1 MTKNLEKNLIVGL
14 DIGTS
19 KVAVIIGEVL
29 PDGEISIIGLG
40 NHPSRGMDKGGV
52 NDLDSIVRSVQRALD
67 QAELMAD
74 CQVSSVYLSISGKH
88 IACQNEN
95 GMVSINDEEVTQ
107 EDVDNVIH
115 TARSVKIP
123 TERRILHVLPQ
134 EYSIDV
140 QDGIKSPIG
149 MSGMRMEAK
158 AHIVT
163 CANDMAK
170 NITKSVERCGLTVD
184 DLVFAGIA
192 SADSVLTSDEKDLG
206 VCLVDIG
213 GGTTDIVVYTSGAL
227 RHCAV
232 VPVAGNQVTSD
243 IAKIFRTPQP
253 NAEQIKV
260 QYASARSNRV
270 SREESIEV
278 PSVGGRPSR
287 SMSRHTLAE
296 VVEPRYEELF
306 ELVLKQLKD
315 SGLEEQIA
323 AGIVLTGGT
332 SSIDG
337 AVDIAEATFGMPVRV
352 ASPLPV
358 KGLFEQVDKPIY
370 STGIGLLHYG
380 ARRVIERQYERPDRQ
395 GVTSFLNRAKS
406 WFKGEF

>member
-1 MTKNLEKNLIVGL
+1 MTKNLDRNLIVGL

-29 PDGEISIIGLG
+29 PDGEISIVGLG

-88 IACQNEN
+88 IECQNEN

-134 EYSIDV
+134 EYAIDV

-158 AHIVT
+158 VHIVT

-170 NITKSVERCGLTVD
+170 NITKSVERCGLKVD
-184 DLVFAGIA
+184 DLVFSAIA
-192 SADSVLTSDEKDLG
+192 SADSVLTDDEKDLG

-213 GGTTDIVVYTSGAL
+213 GGTTDIAVYTNGAL

-232 VPVAGNQVTSD
+232 VPVAGNQVTND
-243 IAKIFRTPQP
+243 IAKIFRTPLSH
-253 NAEQIKV
+253 AEQIKV
-260 QYASARSNRV
+260 EHASARSSMV
-270 SREESIEV
+270 SREDSIEV

-296 VVEPRYEELF
+296 VVEPRYQELF
-306 ELVLKQLKD
+306 ELILKQLHD
-315 SGLEEQIA
+315 SGLEDQVA
-323 AGIVLTGGT
+323 AGIVITGGT
-332 SSIDG
+332 ASIEG
-337 AVDIAEATFGMPVRV
+337 AE
-352 ASPLPV
+352 
-358 KGLFEQVDKPIY
+358 
-370 STGIGLLHYG
+370 IG
-380 ARRVIERQYERPDRQ
+380 
-395 GVTSFLNRAKS
+395 RAHV
-406 WFKGEF
+406 

>member
-1 MTKNLEKNLIVGL
+1 MTKNQERNLIVGL

-29 PDGEISIIGLG
+29 PDGEISVVGLG

-107 EDVDNVIH
+107 EDVENVIH

-184 DLVFAGIA
+184 DLVFSGIA
-192 SADSVLTSDEKDLG
+192 SADSVLTNDEKDLG
-206 VCLVDIG
+206 VCIVDIG
-213 GGTTDIVVYTSGAL
+213 GGTTDIAVYTNGAL

-232 VPVAGNQVTSD
+232 ISVAGNQVTSD
-243 IAKIFRTPQP
+243 IAKIFRTPLTH
-253 NAEQIKV
+253 AEQIKV
-260 QYASARSNRV
+260 QFASARSAMV
-270 SREESIEV
+270 SREDSIEV

-296 VVEPRYEELF
+296 VVEPRYQELF
-306 ELVLKQLKD
+306 ELVLKELTD
-315 SGLEEQIA
+315 SGLEDQIA

-332 SSIDG
+332 SSITG

-352 ASPLPV
+352 ATPLPV
-358 KGLFEQVDKPIY
+358 KGLNEYVDQPIY

-380 ARRVIERQYERPDRQ
+380 ARRVIERQFERPERQ
-395 GVTSFLNRAKS
+395 GVTSLLNRVKS